1 MLRKQVVPDKVIVNK
16 VTQRLGRAGLGAGC
30 TVRVSVKNG
39 QVTLSGTIQRDLQR
53 RPALRAATGI
63 DGVRQVIDQLK
74 VEVKKPK
81 LEPKK
86 PKLEPPK
93 TPAAAQIPDA
103 PQVPDAAAE
112 TTAAEGKLPPPASTA
127 PNAASVQPQ

>member
-1 MLRKQVVPDKVIVNK
+1 MLHKQVVPDKVLVTK

-30 TVRVSVKNG
+30 KVRVTAKNG

-74 VEVKKPK
+74 VEAKKPK
-81 LEPKK
+81 VEPKRVK
-86 PKLEPPK
+86 VEVKVAAPP
-93 TPAAAQIPDA
+93 TEEQNAEAEEQ
-103 PQVPDAAAE
+103 AAE
-112 TTAAEGKLPPPASTA
+112 TKPT
-127 PNAASVQPQ
+127 